1 MTSVAKAEALER
13 VPRDKLRVN
22 HKGQIMVRLHKFMV
36 RSLNFILNAVEG
48 HLDIIKQGAIR
59 SDFAF

>member
-1 MTSVAKAEALER
+1 MTSVANAEALER

-22 HKGQIMVRLHKFMV
+22 HKGQIMVR
-36 RSLNFILNAVEG
+36 SLDFILNAVEG
-48 HLDIIKQGAIR
+48 HLDIINQGAIR